1 MSNFDAEWFNCFLCD
16 RVFSLS
22 LSSFAQFTCILRAR
36 SIRSI
41 DISCVSESLGRLTSK
56 LQERICSGGGKK
68 GRKKK
73 ERKRKGRKGKK
84 KKEEEKKK
92 QKRNVVELCKE
103 CAIGNEDDDDN
114 DEQG

>member
-73 ERKRKGRKGKK
+73 KKEREKEGKGRKKK
-84 KKEEEKKK
+84 KKKRKNKKETWLNYAK
-92 QKRNVVELCKE
+92 NAQ
-103 CAIGNEDDDDN
+103 
-114 DEQG
+114 

>member
-73 ERKRKGRKGKK
+73 RKKEKRKER
-84 KKEEEKKK
+84 EEKKK
-92 QKRNVVELCKE
+92 KKKRKSKKE
-103 CAIGNEDDDDN
+103 KWLNYAKNAQNEDDDDN